1 MSKPSNKSILTT
13 GNRVRLK
20 GYNSMKFRVVI
31 KSYSGY
37 ASISQVLPRT
47 NPMSLAHVPFAEKLM
62 PLHFAMIRLGLLAT
76 E

>member
-47 NPMSLAHVPFAEKLM
+47 NPMSLAHVPLM